1 MSAQKQQYHEDYD
14 YLAFCGVC
22 GEETMH
28 TNSSTGNR
36 KTCLE
41 CGAEDGAVSTH
52 DNQLHDAK
60 LASEELRAYKEVM

>member
-1 MSAQKQQYHEDYD
+1 MHPQQQQYHEDYD

-41 CGAEDGAVSTH
+41 CGAVDGAAHNNNKTI
-52 DNQLHDAK
+52 
-60 LASEELRAYKEVM
+60 EVVR